1 MRFLLYLFLFLI
13 VYFVVKLIFKS
24 LSSPSKT
31 TINNSRVSQKK
42 NNYENVEDAEYTE
55 IKPGEEN
62 KNKN

>member
-31 TINNSRVSQKK
+31 NINNSRVSQKK
-42 NNYENVEDAEYTE
+42 NNYENVEDAKYTE

-62 KNKN
+62 KNNN